1 MRNAPPPF
9 EFPSCNS
16 NTYLFASNSLRSEV
30 RVRNC
35 TGRNTR
41 LSLSPSQKQ
50 ILRHIAASEDN
61 KGISISKREL
71 AEQLGY
77 SFATIENGLRVLRVK
92 GLVRAKAEH
101 NDDGGQVANLYR
113 LTAICRRNLTT
124 LLGGRA
130 RQSATVGLV
139 PDRLPPAGRPASP
152 HTGAVKASRLAGRT
166 RRRTAGSRSNRRR
179 LLKENRILLS
189 DSSGQLIRIGDLTSR
204 VREPRHGA
212 NELPVA

>member
-1 MRNAPPPF
+1 M
-9 EFPSCNS
+9 
-16 NTYLFASNSLRSEV
+16 
-30 RVRNC
+30 RNC

-50 ILRHIAASEDN
+50 ILRRIAASEDN

-113 LTAICRRNLTT
+113 LTAVCRRNLTT
-124 LLGGRA
+124 LLGGA
-130 RQSATVGLV
+130 
-139 PDRLPPAGRPASP
+139 PANPRP
-152 HTGAVKASRLAGRT
+152 
-166 RRRTAGSRSNRRR
+166 
-179 LLKENRILLS
+179 
-189 DSSGQLIRIGDLTSR
+189 
-204 VREPRHGA
+204 
-212 NELPVA
+212 

>member
-1 MRNAPPPF
+1 MRNVPPPF

-124 LLGGRA
+124 LLGGA
-130 RQSATVGLV
+130 
-139 PDRLPPAGRPASP
+139 PANPRP
-152 HTGAVKASRLAGRT
+152 
-166 RRRTAGSRSNRRR
+166 
-179 LLKENRILLS
+179 
-189 DSSGQLIRIGDLTSR
+189 
-204 VREPRHGA
+204 
-212 NELPVA
+212 